1 MFAAAIAGRHALDPR
16 SDLAAGIAGNLDAGP
31 GLRGGGSGTDGRR
44 LALVG
49 RRAVGGDGCTSD
61 GERHLLFDF
70 ADGAVR
76 CAEVL
81 ELRNEGEAA
90 GALGR
95 AVLFVDLLPD
105 LTVAQH
111 LAGEFEHGGEVA
123 RVASLLQLEL
133 PEVASSRIVVHDVDD
148 LLRHVVV
155 AVAA

>member
-1 MFAAAIAGRHALDPR
+1 
-16 SDLAAGIAGNLDAGP
+16 
-31 GLRGGGSGTDGRR
+31 
-44 LALVG
+44 
-49 RRAVGGDGCTSD
+49 
-61 GERHLLFDF
+61 
-70 ADGAVR
+70 VR

-81 ELRNEGEAA
+81 KLGNEGEAA
-90 GALGR
+90 GALGG

-111 LAGEFEHGGEVA
+111 LAGEFENGGEVA